1 MNKIDVSIIEL
12 TKEEAANL
20 TEGQFLVYN
29 PVTQRIFVE
38 EASDKRNLAKH
49 KKTLSCLVY
58 LSFDVNL
65 LINQ

>member
-1 MNKIDVSIIEL
+1 MKKIDVSMCEL

-38 EASDKRNLAKH
+38 EASDKRNLSKH

-58 LSFDVNL
+58 LTFDVNL